1 MDGAMSGAP
10 IVAEALAQAVARA
23 RGRPLPAPLRET
35 CERLLIDVAG
45 LCVAARNAPW
55 LRAAIDAWEANGD
68 ATAIG
73 HGRALDAAGAAFVNG
88 TAAHGED
95 YDDTF
100 EGGPVHAGAVIVPAL
115 LAAAERHGIGGPDV
129 LFGMAVGLEVT
140 CRASLVAPK
149 RIHGAGFHPTAVLG
163 AMGAAAGVAAALA
176 CDAKTFASAQGIA
189 GSLASG
195 IIEYLAEGTSTK
207 RLHPGWAAQSG
218 LRAVALARAG
228 FDGPRTVWE
237 GTHGML
243 HAFARGAEGDWSKLL
258 DGFGDRWLATTIAFK
273 PYACGTMIHPYID
286 CARRISLCLASGPGR
301 GLQDIAAIE
310 CETAEGIVHRLW
322 EPLAAKR
329 LPSNGYA
336 AKFSVPYC
344 VAYALANGSVGLEAF
359 DDAPIDPRVAALAG
373 KVAYRID
380 SANPYPDE
388 YTGHVR
394 VRFADGRVVEER
406 QPHLRGGKNEPL
418 SRADIEEKFL
428 ANCAR
433 GGWPE
438 ARARQ
443 WLALAPTAFDGGPID
458 LRPFRG

>member
-1 MDGAMSGAP
+1 MSGAP
-10 IVAEALAQAVARA
+10 RVAEALAAAVE
-23 RGRPLPAPLRET
+23 RGRGKALPAELRET
-35 CERLLIDVAG
+35 CERLLVDVAG
-45 LCVAARNAPW
+45 LCVAARDTAYV
-55 LRAAIDAWEANGD
+55 RAAVESWEARGE

-73 HGRALDAAGAAFVNG
+73 HARAFDAAGAAFVNG

-115 LAAAERHGIGGPDV
+115 LAAAERHRIAGPD
-129 LFGMAVGLEVT
+129 LLYGMAVGLELT

-149 RIHGAGFHPTAVLG
+149 RLHQAGFHPTAVLG
-163 AMGAAAGVAAALA
+163 AMGAAAGVSTALRD
-176 CDAKTFASAQGIA
+176 DARTFASAQGIA

-195 IIEYLAEGTSTK
+195 IIEYLAEGASTK

-218 LRAVALARAG
+218 LRAAALARAG

-237 GTHGML
+237 GSHGML

-258 DGFGDRWLATTIAFK
+258 DGFGERWAATTIAFK

-286 CARRISLCLASGPGR
+286 CARKISLSLERGSGR
-301 GLQDIAAIE
+301 GSPDIAAIE

-336 AKFSVPYC
+336 AKFSVPFC
-344 VAYALANGSVGLEAF
+344 VAHALVHGTVGLDAF
-359 DDAPIDPRVAALAG
+359 DDGSRDPRVTALAS
-373 KVAYRID
+373 KVEYRID
-380 SANPYPDE
+380 PANPYPNE

-394 VRFADGRVVEER
+394 VRLADGRVLEER
-406 QPHLRGGKNEPL
+406 QPHLRGGRNEPL
-418 SRADIEEKFL
+418 TRDDIEEKFL

-443 WLALAPTAFDGGPID
+443 WLAFARRAFDGPID
-458 LRPFRG
+458 LAPFRG

>member
-1 MDGAMSGAP
+1 MSGVP
-10 IVAEALAQAVARA
+10 IVAAALAAAVARA
-23 RGRPLPAPLRET
+23 RGRPLPTELRET

-45 LCVAARNAPW
+45 LCVAARETAW
-55 LRAAIDAWEANGD
+55 VRAAIDAWEANGD

-73 HGRALDAAGAAFVNG
+73 HARALDAAGAAFMNG

-100 EGGPVHAGAVIVPAL
+100 EGGPVHAGAAIVPAL
-115 LAAAERHGIGGPDV
+115 LAAAERERIAGAD
-129 LFGMAVGLEVT
+129 LLYGMAVGLEVT

-163 AMGAAAGVAAALA
+163 AMGAAAGVAAALG
-176 CDAKTFASAQGIA
+176 CDEKTFASAQGIA
-189 GSLASG
+189 GSFASG

-243 HAFARGAEGDWSKLL
+243 HAFARGAEGDWPKLL
-258 DGFGDRWLATTIAFK
+258 EGFGERWVATTIAFK

-286 CARRISLCLASGPGR
+286 CARRISLGLAREPGR
-301 GLQDIAAIE
+301 GLQDIASIE

-344 VAYALANGSVGLEAF
+344 VAYALANGAVGLEAF
-359 DDAPIDPRVAALAG
+359 DDRAIDPRVAALAA
-373 KVAYRID
+373 KVEYRID
-380 SANPYPDE
+380 PANPYPDE

-394 VRFADGRVVEER
+394 VRLAGGRVVEER
-406 QPHLRGGKNEPL
+406 QPHLRGGRNAPL
-418 SRADIEEKFL
+418 SRAEIEEKFL

-438 ARARQ
+438 ARARE
-443 WLALAPTAFDGGPID
+443 WLALARTAFDGPID
-458 LRPFRG
+458 LRAFRG